1 MKNKTQH
8 NPTMM
13 IKSGFS
19 NKIHKLMDK
28 CNGIKPRTKEWYS
41 CLNEQRKNPLT
52 EKQKAE
58 MFDEIMK
65 IYNESSAD
73 LTSYFRNRSYKKRIN
88 KQRIER
94 GYEPK
99 QKTTKEEYEKMVGN
113 LKEVS

>member
-1 MKNKTQH
+1 
-8 NPTMM
+8 
-13 IKSGFS
+13 
-19 NKIHKLMDK
+19 MDK

-94 GYEPK
+94 GWEPK
-99 QKTTKEEYEKMVGN
+99 QKTTKEEYEKN
-113 LKEVS
+113 LQESLDNK